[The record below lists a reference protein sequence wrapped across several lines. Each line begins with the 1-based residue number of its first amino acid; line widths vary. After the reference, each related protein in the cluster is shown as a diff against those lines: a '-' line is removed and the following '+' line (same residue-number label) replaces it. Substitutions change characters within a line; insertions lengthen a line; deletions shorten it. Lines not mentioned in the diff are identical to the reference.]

1 MFLRTLA
8 LGPMENFVY
17 LVGPDDGREA
27 AVVDPAWDV
36 PAILRAA
43 ADAGREVVAALL
55 THGHGDHVNGLDEL
69 LASRPGLRAHAH
81 PDEIAFRPQLA
92 ALGEAVA
99 PVPDGGTVAVGSLRV
114 QAVHTPGH
122 TPGALCWR
130 AGDLLFTGDTLFVDA
145 CGRCD
150 LPGGDPERM
159 FDSLHR
165 VLGALPGELQV
176 LPGHDYGP
184 VPTRTLAEERR
195 ENPYLRAGDRGR
207 FVALR
212 GRPRT

>member
-8 LGPMENFVY
+8 LGPMQNFVY
-17 LVGPDDGREA
+17 LVGPEDGREA

-43 ADAGREVVAALL
+43 AEAGREVVAALL
-55 THGHGDHVNGLDEL
+55 THGHRDHVNGLDEL
-69 LASRPGLRAHAH
+69 LAARPGLRAFAH
-81 PDEIAFRPQLA
+81 PAEIAFRPPLA
-92 ALGEAVA
+92 ALGDAVV
-99 PVPDGGTVAVGSLRV
+99 PVPDGGTVPVGALAVT
-114 QAVHTPGH
+114 AIHTPGH
-122 TPGALCWR
+122 TPGALCFR
-130 AGDLLFTGDTLFVDA
+130 AGERLFTGDTLFVGA

-165 VLGALPGELQV
+165 TLGALPGELQL

-195 ENPYLRAGDRGR
+195 ENPYLRAGERDA

-212 GRPRT
+212 GRPRA